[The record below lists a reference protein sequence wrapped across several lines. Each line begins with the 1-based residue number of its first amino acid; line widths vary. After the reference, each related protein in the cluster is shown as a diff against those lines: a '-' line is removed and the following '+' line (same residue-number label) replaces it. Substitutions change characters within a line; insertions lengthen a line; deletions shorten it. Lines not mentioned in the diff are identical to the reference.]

1 MTNNS
6 PSAYFD
12 RAKALQE
19 MILNAQ
25 EDLKQLR
32 ADALEEMGVD
42 DMPKE
47 QAQEIRADWT
57 AMVAVARLDV
67 KGEIERRKHAR
78 KQARM
83 KRMAEECGVQ
93 LDLLDDTDA
102 GAAQRMARAAVRA
115 GEMTMNQARSA
126 SGLPPVSDGVLV
138 GVDPAAGP
146 DMHTEHQYSG
156 AVSISGGFIV
166 DNDTGEVIEIA
177 GGDDPDDEEPQRAAT
192 SEEPAVMHAG
202 GVNERDWQAM
212 GDIPDFLRR

>member
-1 MTNNS
+1 MTNNT
-6 PSAYFD
+6 PFAYFA
-12 RAKALQE
+12 RVKALQE

-32 ADALEEMGVD
+32 ADAMEEMGVD

-47 QAQEIRADWT
+47 QASEIRADWT

-83 KRMAEECGVQ
+83 KRVAEECGVQ
-93 LDLLDDTDA
+93 LDLLDETP
-102 GAAQRMARAAVRA
+102 AAPARRMARAAATKPRGVPMAAVTAAIASVA
-115 GEMTMNQARSA
+115 G
-126 SGLPPVSDGVLV
+126 
-138 GVDPAAGP
+138 PAATMQAIKEVYGDDP
-146 DMHTEHQYSG
+146 PHDPK
-156 AVSISGGFIV
+156 
-166 DNDTGEVIEIA
+166 TGEVL
-177 GGDDPDDEEPQRAAT
+177 DDDEEPQRAAT

-202 GVNERDWQAM
+202 GMNERDWQAM